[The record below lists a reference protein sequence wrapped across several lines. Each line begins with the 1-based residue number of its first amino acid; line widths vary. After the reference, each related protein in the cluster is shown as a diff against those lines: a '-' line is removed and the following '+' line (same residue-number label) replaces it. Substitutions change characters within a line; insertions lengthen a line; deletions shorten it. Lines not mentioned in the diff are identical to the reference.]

1 MAGRG
6 TGKTRTGA
14 ETSAHWAHGF
24 PGARS
29 ALVGPTYKDIRET
42 MVEGES
48 GLLAVI
54 PRQYVA
60 SWVKTSLTLT
70 LTNGSVF
77 EGFPATEPER
87 LRGPQHHFVWG
98 DEVGAWTKEE
108 ALDLLLLGLR
118 LGPRPRVVFTT
129 TPRSRPLVRK
139 IINRSTTRLTRGSTY
154 DNLANLSPTF
164 AAEVLATYAG
174 SRYERQEIF
183 GELIDDVEGALW
195 TLLELDTLRVD
206 EAPELLRC
214 VIGVDPAGGGRD
226 KTGIVAAGRG
236 VNGDGYVL
244 ADRSGQLHP
253 EEWAKRAIAAY
264 REFKADRIVA
274 EKNYGGEMVEHTIRS
289 VDPHVPVRL
298 VSATRGKVIRAEPIA
313 TLYRQGHVH
322 HVGPHKELEDQMT
335 QWTQDAGTSPDRMD
349 ALVWALTD
357 VMENSSTAAW
367 LHSIPSATQRSEPRL
382 GAFGYR

>member
-14 ETSAHWAHGF
+14 ETVAHWAHEY
-24 PGARS
+24 PGARIG
-29 ALVGPTYKDIRET
+29 LVGPTYADIRET

-54 PRQYVA
+54 PRQYVK
-60 SWVKTSLTLT
+60 SWVKTDLTLT
-70 LTNGSVF
+70 LTNGSILR
-77 EGFPATEPER
+77 GFPATEPER
-87 LRGPQHHFVWG
+87 LRGPQHWFCWG
-98 DEVGAWTKEE
+98 DEVGSWTKEE
-108 ALDLLLLGLR
+108 TLDLLLLGLR

-139 IINRSTTRLTRGSTY
+139 IIGRPTTRLSTGSTY
-154 DNLANLSPTF
+154 DNLINLAPTF
-164 AAEVLATYAG
+164 AEEVLATYAG

-322 HVGPHKELEDQMT
+322 HVGPHRELEDQMT

-367 LHSIPSATQRSEPRL
+367 LRSIPSATQRSEPRL